1 MNANRLE
8 INGVVMGG
16 IYIGFSLFDKQKVIA
31 NYCAT
36 NRITKVYFFSS
47 EEFKI
52 NLDLPVPIEYIS
64 YSDIIM
70 YKTFYRLLEEIDD
83 DKLLVFNECMRT
95 QNRNDLTYNCA
106 HHYCN
111 QTPHKLVF
119 EYFPFIEQPEDFMIL
134 LNFINKSKYKGKSFD
149 YQFLHDEQVQIKP
162 LKFQLHA
169 INAAVPEKEKQLYLE
184 KKEQLFKNLGKAD
197 PDTIPRQ
204 LHNFVGKFKKRFL
217 EPEQLYVARNSR
229 FGLPNVVSYGE
240 AEPNQD
246 YIVVD
251 FPHRRIDFNDFLKK
265 TGMQTVYFVSTHL
278 KVDQYYFNEFSKWIT
293 RLEEFYAKAGVC

>member
-1 MNANRLE
+1 MA
-8 INGVVMGG
+8 G

-149 YQFLHDEQVQIKP
+149 YQFIRDEQAVIVPAKIKP
-162 LKFQLHA
+162 YS
-169 INAAVPEKEKQLYLE
+169 IDVGVTEKEKQLYQQ
-184 KKEQLFKNLGKAD
+184 KKEQLFCNLGQAD

-204 LHNFVGKFKKRFL
+204 LHNYVGAFKKRFL

-229 FGLPNVVSYGE
+229 FGLSNVISYSDVE
-240 AEPNQD
+240 AYQD
-246 YIVVD
+246 YIIVD
-251 FPHRRIDFNDFLKK
+251 FPHRRIDFNDFIKK
-265 TGMQTVYFVSTHL
+265 TMMHDVYFVNTGL
-278 KVDQYYFNEFSKWIT
+278 KVDNYYFNELKSWVT